1 MSNHI
6 TLSKGARVSL
16 SKEGDSLNNLII
28 GLGWAP
34 RKTPGVTFDLDGST
48 LMLDENGKVVN
59 ADDYIYYHHKESACK
74 SVTCGKDN
82 QTGDGEGD
90 DEQMKVNLSLIPAR
104 IHVLRFV
111 VHIHEAIERG
121 QNFGLVDKA
130 YFRIEDADKG
140 ETLYRF
146 DLSEDY
152 STETGV
158 VMAEVYRHDGG
169 WKVRTLGTGYN
180 DGLIGI
186 LTEVG
191 LTAG

>member
-1 MSNHI
+1 MSN
-6 TLSKGARVSL
+6 TVNLSKGARVSL
-16 SKEGDSLNNLII
+16 AKEGDGLSNLLI

-34 RKTPGVTFDLDGST
+34 RKTPGVDFDLDGST
-48 LMLDENGKVVN
+48 LMLDEDGKVVN
-59 ADDYIYYHHKESACK
+59 ASDYIFYGNKESACK
-74 SVTCGKDN
+74 SVLCGKDN
-82 QTGDGEGD
+82 QDGQGEGD
-90 DEQMKVNLSLIPAR
+90 DEQMKIRLSQIPAR
-104 IHVLRFV
+104 VHTLRFV
-111 VHIHEAIERG
+111 CHIHDAAERS

-140 ETLYRF
+140 ETIYRF

-169 WKVRTLGTGYN
+169 WKLRTLGTGYN

-191 LTAG
+191 LAAA